1 MFSRLKCFPRAQ
13 KGPFWTPKSGVESSI
28 YGINAPDPRFPRVK
42 KLNLSK
48 KHVLL
53 VRKMRRG
60 SDNVGIY
67 VSDGSW
73 ISQTGLGAIS
83 IVKTRNMILST
94 NGPLGSKMRFTRE
107 ESEHNF
113 QMCVFPMGK
122 VPFWSPG
129 SASEWHPFCRFIVN
143 SGQNGIRCANSS

>member
-1 MFSRLKCFPRAQ
+1 MFLRLKCSPGGE
-13 KGPFWTPKSGVESSI
+13 KGLFWTPKSGVEPSN
-28 YGINAPDPRFPRVK
+28 YGINALDGQFPRVK
-42 KLNLSK
+42 KLILAK

-53 VRKMRRG
+53 VRKMRGG

-83 IVKTRNMILST
+83 IVKTRNMILSK
-94 NGPLGSKMRFTRE
+94 NCPLGSKMRFTRK

-113 QMCVFPMGK
+113 QMCVFPM
-122 VPFWSPG
+122 V
-129 SASEWHPFCRFIVN
+129 
-143 SGQNGIRCANSS
+143 